1 MTAANS
7 HKKMDRIRLISD
19 SVLFY
24 ESEDLLLSLLSLN
37 VL

>member
-1 MTAANS
+1 
-7 HKKMDRIRLISD
+7 MDRIRLISD

-24 ESEDLLLSLLSLN
+24 ESEDLLLSFLSLN